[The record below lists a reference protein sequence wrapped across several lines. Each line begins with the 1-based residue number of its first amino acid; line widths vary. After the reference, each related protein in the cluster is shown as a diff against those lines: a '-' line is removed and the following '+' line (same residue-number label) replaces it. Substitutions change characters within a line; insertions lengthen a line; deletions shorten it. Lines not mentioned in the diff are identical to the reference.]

1 MQRPVLFSGVTG
13 VGKSVI
19 TVAALEGLRER
30 KGVVPYTINF
40 SAQTQVRLICIH
52 MFISTLP
59 HTSPHCLTHPHISRI
74 SPHLVGV
81 TAMLIAT
88 VPRL

>member
-40 SAQTQVRLICIH
+40 SAQTQVRLLCIH
-52 MFISTLP
+52 MFIS
-59 HTSPHCLTHPHISRI
+59 HFLTHPH
-74 SPHLVGV
+74 
-81 TAMLIAT
+81 T
-88 VPRL
+88 VSHILTYLAYHHTL